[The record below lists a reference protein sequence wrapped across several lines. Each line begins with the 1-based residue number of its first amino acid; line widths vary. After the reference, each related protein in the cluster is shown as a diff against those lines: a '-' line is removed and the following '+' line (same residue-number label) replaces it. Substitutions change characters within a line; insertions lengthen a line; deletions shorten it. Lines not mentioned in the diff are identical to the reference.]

1 MHCAPFGKVAGQR
14 SPLTATAQ
22 QVQHR
27 AEHFVQVYRSGFGLA
42 PHRLK
47 HRQNHG
53 KLFATDIDKLEY
65 ISPYQQ
71 SFVSLHFLHN
81 LADE

>member
-1 MHCAPFGKVAGQR
+1 MHRAPFGKVAGQR

-42 PHRLK
+42 PYRFE

-53 KLFATDIDKLEY
+53 KLFATDITGVLFTAY
-65 ISPYQQ
+65 PRIFNQILWIVNT
-71 SFVSLHFLHN
+71 F
-81 LADE
+81 